1 MRPLALL
8 CCAVAVPALVGW
20 GVDRLLR
27 RAMGSRPGSRT
38 LPLLRRCR
46 MPLQA
51 LVAAAWLYAAL
62 PAAGLPSEVYPAARH
77 TLLVLVMAASG
88 WLGVRV
94 TGALVTTA
102 VGRYENAVDDHS
114 RVRRMRT
121 QVGLIRRVVQ
131 AAIVLVAI
139 ASALMTFP
147 AARAVG
153 TSLLASAGVIGVV
166 AGIAAQSTLGNLFA
180 GLQIAFGDMVRI
192 GDVVVVNGQQGQIE
206 EITLTYLVLT
216 TWDQRR
222 IVMPVSY
229 FTGRPFE
236 NWSRKDPRMTGT
248 VILHLDHAAPIG
260 ELRAELKRYLDGNA
274 LWDRQGWS
282 LLVTDTT
289 PSTVVVRALMTA
301 RDADDVWTL
310 RCAVREHLLEYVRE
324 RHPQA
329 LPRVATTVVAAG
341 GPEGH
346 GAEDQAAQER
356 GTEEHGVG
364 APWAE
369 GPWTRPEGT
378 PHERVR
384 DAEGPRAAR
393 GARVPVPAQ
402 RRSPGG
408 VSLAKEPR

>member
-1 MRPLALL
+1 MWSVIRPLALL

-20 GVDRLLR
+20 AADRLLR
-27 RAMGSRPGSRT
+27 RAIGARPASRT

-51 LVAAAWLYAAL
+51 AVAAAWLYAAL
-62 PAAGLPSEVYPAARH
+62 PAARLPRHLYPDVRH
-77 TLLVLVMAASG
+77 ALLLLVLGTSG

-102 VGRYENAVDDHS
+102 VGRYESAVEDHS
-114 RVRRMRT
+114 RIRRIRT
-121 QVGLIRRVVQ
+121 QVGLIRRVTQ

-139 ASALMTFP
+139 ASMLMTFP
-147 AARAVG
+147 GARTAG
-153 TSLLASAGVIGVV
+153 ASLLASAGVIGVV
-166 AGIAAQSTLGNLFA
+166 AGIAAQPTLGNLFA

-192 GDVVVVNGQQGQIE
+192 GDVVVVDGQRGEVE
-206 EITLTYLVLT
+206 EITLTYLVLA

-248 VILHLDHAAPIG
+248 VLLHLDHAAPVA

-289 PSTVVVRALMTA
+289 PSTVVVRALVTA

-310 RCAVREHLLEYVRE
+310 RCAVREHLLGYVRD
-324 RHPQA
+324 RHPRA
-329 LPRVATTVVAAG
+329 LPRVVTAVAESKTPDGAQWHPGDEAVPVPRRAG
-341 GPEGH
+341 GP
-346 GAEDQAAQER
+346 
-356 GTEEHGVG
+356 
-364 APWAE
+364 
-369 GPWTRPEGT
+369 
-378 PHERVR
+378 
-384 DAEGPRAAR
+384 
-393 GARVPVPAQ
+393 
-402 RRSPGG
+402 G
-408 VSLAKEPR
+408 VSLAKKPR